1 MGNVIR
7 KQSFETRKRHQ
18 ERQQH
23 VRDKHNEIPSRYEGD
38 IRRYIQYCSETDQP
52 DGVEALLDY
61 LYVSLKEQRIKKT
74 TWERRLAAVRKHL
87 TVVHGVDFKTEPKAS
102 EELSA
107 MRKMYKEEER
117 ADQIILEG
125 QSALDKQEVLEMI
138 YKLPVREKAITYVN
152 LITANRPSDMVR
164 MQIKDFDFNGRFVRV
179 YLPKQ
184 SKWHSKR
191 LTQEVIKVVK
201 DYIKAFNLKG
211 DDYLIGR
218 VNKSGVYTSA
228 QITESGYSKA
238 LHKWLGIT
246 GYNLRKTQVVAM
258 HSAGADLPTIAKQTG
273 HESVEV
279 LSKHYLQVSDTTV
292 DKYL

>member
-1 MGNVIR
+1 MGNVVR
-7 KQSFETRKRHQ
+7 TQAFETRKRHQ
-18 ERQQH
+18 ERRQH
-23 VRDKHNEIPSRYEGD
+23 VEEKQNEIPVRYEGD
-38 IRRYIQYCSETDQP
+38 IRRYLEYCAETDQP
-52 DGVEALLDY
+52 DGTESLLDY
-61 LYVSLKEQRIKKT
+61 LYVSLKQHKIKKT
-74 TWERRLAAVRKHL
+74 TWERRLAAIRKHL
-87 TVVHGVDFKTEPKAS
+87 TVVHGVDFRAES
-102 EELSA
+102 EVAAELSA
-107 MRKMYKEEER
+107 MRKMFKEEKR
-117 ADQIILEG
+117 AEQIVLEG

-184 SKWHSKR
+184 SKWHTKR
-191 LTQEVIKVVK
+191 LTQEVIKAVR
-201 DYIKAFNLKG
+201 DYIRAYDLKG
-211 DDYLIGR
+211 EDYFVGR
-218 VNKSGVYTSA
+218 VNKSGRYTSA
-228 QITESGYSKA
+228 QISEGGYSKA
-238 LHKWLGIT
+238 LHRWLGIT

-258 HSAGADLPTIAKQTG
+258 HNAGADLPTIAKQTG

>member
-18 ERQQH
+18 ERRQH
-23 VRDKHNEIPSRYEGD
+23 VEEKQNEIPVRYDGD
-38 IRRYIQYCSETDQP
+38 IKRYLSYCAETDQP
-52 DGVEALLDY
+52 DSVEAMLDY
-61 LYVSLKEQRIKKT
+61 LYVSLKDHLVKKT

-87 TVVHGVDFKTEPKAS
+87 TVIHGVDFKTEPGAS
-102 EELSA
+102 AELSA
-107 MRKMYKEEER
+107 MRKMFKEEER
-117 ADQIILEG
+117 AEQILLEG

-138 YKLPVREKAITYVN
+138 YKLPTREKAITYVN

-184 SKWHSKR
+184 SKWHNKR
-191 LTQEVIKVVK
+191 LTQEVIKAVK
-201 DYIKAFNLKG
+201 DYIKMYNLKA
-211 DDYLIGR
+211 DDYFIGR

-228 QITESGYSKA
+228 QISEGGYSKA

>member
-1 MGNVIR
+1 MGNVVR
-7 KQSFETRKRHQ
+7 TQSFETRKRHQ
-18 ERQQH
+18 ERRQH
-23 VRDKHNEIPSRYEGD
+23 VVEKQTEIPARYEGD
-38 IRRYIQYCSETDQP
+38 IRRYLQYCSETDQP
-52 DGVEALLDY
+52 DCVEALLDY
-61 LYVSLKEQRIKKT
+61 LYVSLKDHRVKKT

-87 TVVHGVDFKTEPKAS
+87 TVTQGVDFKSEPEAAD
-102 EELSA
+102 ELSA

-117 ADQIILEG
+117 ADQIVLGG

-138 YKLPVREKAITYVN
+138 YKLPVREKAIAYVN

-184 SKWHSKR
+184 SKWHTKR
-191 LTQEVIKVVK
+191 LTLELIKAVK
-201 DYIKAFNLKG
+201 DYIKTYNLKD
-211 DDYLIGR
+211 DDYFVGR

-228 QITESGYSKA
+228 QITEGGYSKS

-258 HSAGADLPTIAKQTG
+258 HIAGADLPTIAKQTG

-279 LSKHYLQVSDTTV
+279 LAKHYLQVSDTTV